1 MFDYK
6 IIEKNRC
13 QLGEAPIWHRN
24 NKSFYWLDYID
35 NNMFKYNFVS
45 QEVEFIKLSLET
57 PLGGLVQF
65 DQFNKFLI
73 GAVNGIFLL
82 GLCTPNT
89 YTNFRVRATRHNLT
103 HIQISG

>member
-35 NNMFKYNFVS
+35 NQKSISRLMQKVARRMIGDLKETMFS
-45 QEVEFIKLSLET
+45 RWAERT
-57 PLGGLVQF
+57 
-65 DQFNKFLI
+65 
-73 GAVNGIFLL
+73 
-82 GLCTPNT
+82 T
-89 YTNFRVRATRHNLT
+89 
-103 HIQISG
+103 

>member
-35 NNMFKYNFVS
+35 NKLAEYNKV
-45 QEVEFIKLSLET
+45 VEDYEEWAEEEFSNNSRRL
-57 PLGGLVQF
+57 
-65 DQFNKFLI
+65 
-73 GAVNGIFLL
+73 
-82 GLCTPNT
+82 
-89 YTNFRVRATRHNLT
+89 H
-103 HIQISG
+103 